1 MQIRRYDRPV
11 SAEDTI
17 PVFLPYLGP
26 EVHEAAARALDAGW
40 IGMGGLTAE
49 LEDALASYLELDGRH
64 VVATS
69 SCTAALH
76 CAFVIAGVGAGD
88 EVICPSFTY
97 VAGHQAV
104 TMTGAEVVFA
114 DIEEPALGLDPD
126 SVRAAIS
133 ERTKALLVLH
143 FAGIP
148 ARLDELYALADEY
161 GLRVIEDA
169 AHALGSRYKG
179 QPVGSIGDL
188 VCFSFGPVK
197 IVTSL
202 EGGAV
207 VTASRED
214 VQPLHE
220 LRLVGVNKDTAERYK
235 NTRTWEYDVVRQ
247 GFRYHLGSIPAAI
260 GLSQL
265 RMIDTF
271 VENRQ
276 RYCRAFNDAFRDLPG
291 VIVPQ
296 SDFEDCGMFIYFLR
310 VAEGAER
317 RAELQE
323 HLKERGIATGIHFP
337 AAHHF
342 SYLRGCRSVPLPVTE
357 RVVDEV
363 VTLPLHSFMDDAT
376 VDRVV
381 DGVRSFFLR

>member
-1 MQIRRYDRPV
+1 VAAGDP
-11 SAEDTI
+11 I

-26 EVHEAAARALDAGW
+26 EVHEAATSALEAGW
-40 IGMGGLTAE
+40 IGMGGLTAQ
-49 LEDALASYLELDGRH
+49 LEDELSSYLELDGRH

-76 CAFVIAGVGAGD
+76 CAFVTAGVGPGD
-88 EVICPSFTY
+88 EVVCPSFTY

-114 DIEEPALGLDPD
+114 DIEERTLGLDPE

-133 ERTKALLVLH
+133 DRTKALLVLH

-148 ARLDELYALADEY
+148 AQLDELYAVAEEH
-161 GLRVIEDA
+161 GLRVVEDA
-169 AHALGSRYKG
+169 AHALGSRYRG
-179 QPVGSIGDL
+179 RQIGSIGDL

-197 IVTSL
+197 IITSL

-207 VTASRED
+207 ISPVRED
-214 VQPLHE
+214 VQKLHE

-235 NTRTWEYDVVRQ
+235 NERTWEYDVVRQ

-276 RYCRAFNDAFRDLPG
+276 RYCRAFNDAFRDLDGLILPET
-291 VIVPQ
+291 
-296 SDFEDCGMFIYFLR
+296 DFADCGMFIYFVR
-310 VAEGAER
+310 VADGEER
-317 RAELQE
+317 RAALQQ

-337 AAHHF
+337 PAHRF
-342 SYLRGCRSVPLPVTE
+342 SFLRECRSVPLPVTE
-357 RVVDEV
+357 RVVDQV
-363 VTLPLHSFMDDAT
+363 VTLPLHSFMSDAT
-376 VDRVV
+376 LERVI
-381 DGVRSFFLR
+381 DGVRSFFH